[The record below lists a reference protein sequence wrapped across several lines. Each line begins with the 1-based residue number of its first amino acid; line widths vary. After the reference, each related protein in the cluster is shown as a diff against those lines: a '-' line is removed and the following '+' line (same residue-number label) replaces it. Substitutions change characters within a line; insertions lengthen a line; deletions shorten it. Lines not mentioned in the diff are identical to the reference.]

1 MQAIL
6 ALIRKQ
12 FLEIRSSAQL
22 RALTLILPLLQL
34 ILFGFAANLDVNNIP
49 ISVLDYSNSSESHR
63 LIQSFKTSGYFT
75 VVAYLGNYNDV
86 DATLQK
92 GGSKLVL
99 VIPPDFSKKIASQ
112 QSAPLQALIDGS
124 DGYTAN
130 IASGLASAIVASYS
144 QKILVELQRRSGGA
158 SIRIGNVAPEPRVW
172 YNPDLK
178 SRRFF
183 IPSIMGLLL
192 LITTVIASS
201 TSIVKEREDGTLE
214 QLIVGPIKPWQIV
227 VGKLTPFVITSSIT
241 LMNLLIV
248 ASLVFGITI
257 RGNVVLFFLLTLVF
271 LVTVLGL
278 GLFVSTISKTQ
289 QQASFTTSFFVL
301 PPFLFLSGYAFPIEN
316 MPTWIQPITYL
327 VPLRYFLTILR
338 GIFLKGVGLA
348 ELWPSL
354 LALLACGVVIFAAS
368 FMRFRKN
375 LE

>member
-6 ALIRKQ
+6 ALVRKQ

-34 ILFGFAANLDVNNIP
+34 ILFGFAANLDVKDVP
-49 ISVLDYSNSSESHR
+49 MSVLDYSNSTESR
-63 LIQSFKTSGYFT
+63 SLVQSFKTSGYFT
-75 VVAYLGNYNDV
+75 VVAYLADYNDV

-92 GGSKLVL
+92 GRSKLVL
-99 VIPPDFSKKIASQ
+99 VIPPDFSTKIASQ
-112 QSAPLQALIDGS
+112 QPAPLQALIDGS

-130 IASGLASAIVASYS
+130 IASGLASAIIASYS
-144 QKILVELQRRSGGA
+144 QKILIDLQRRSGGV
-158 SIRIGNVAPEPRVW
+158 SVRIGGVAPEPRVW

-214 QLIVGPIKPWQIV
+214 QLIVSPIKPWQIV

-241 LMNLLIV
+241 LMNLLIL

-257 RGNVVLFFLLTLVF
+257 RGNVVLFFLLTLIF

-338 GIFLKGVGLA
+338 GIFLKGVGLE

-354 LALLACGVVIFAAS
+354 LALMACGVVIFVAS